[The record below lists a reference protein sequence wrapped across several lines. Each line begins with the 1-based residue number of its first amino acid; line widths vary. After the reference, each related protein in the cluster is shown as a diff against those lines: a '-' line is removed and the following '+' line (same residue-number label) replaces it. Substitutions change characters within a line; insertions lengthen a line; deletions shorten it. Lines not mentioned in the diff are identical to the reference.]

1 MGHATSSALRADKS
15 ASAAPVAAAAND
27 PYGSLSG
34 LGAPRKFKKKPVLV
48 LDAEELAKAHAMFQD
63 AQAEILGAETP
74 REAPRPSSLLGLA
87 PMDDDDTPEDRGSDE
102 NGDGIE
108 DDTPLPNADDVLKMT
123 RSRGGMS
130 EEEQAFAAQALEDGF
145 DETNRI
151 FPTLPVKN
159 TPEPQVAEPPP
170 AAPPA
175 PLSDSVPPVGEIA
188 PQQVGPVA
196 VPLEAEDRDNAF
208 SPESESSPAVQSIR
222 RSLFERMAAGEE
234 TAKPAPAP
242 SQQHHEAEE
251 RPEPV
256 PPAEDIAALSPQ
268 PVEPPAPPAIAPKA
282 EPAFDMPVKPEEFEV
297 DIPGEASEVVAGEP
311 SPPLP
316 EEDTDHSFADSEAV
330 DVGVEITDYDDADGD
345 MDGTAFM
352 YANSSRGRINRV
364 AAEGRA
370 NGLRARLVRER
381 QAQPEDDQDAASIWS
396 RFGTWLRGLFA

>member
-15 ASAAPVAAAAND
+15 ANARPVAAAAND

-87 PMDDDDTPEDRGSDE
+87 PMDDDDTPEDRGSA
-102 NGDGIE
+102 GDGDGVE
-108 DDTPLPNADDVLKMT
+108 DDAPLPNADDVLKMT

-151 FPTLPVKN
+151 FPSLPVAN
-159 TPEPQVAEPPP
+159 APEPQAKEPPP

-175 PLSDSVPPVGEIA
+175 PLPESVA
-188 PQQVGPVA
+188 PAGDTAAEHVVPVA
-196 VPLEAEDRDNAF
+196 PSEAAAERDNA
-208 SPESESSPAVQSIR
+208 SAPEPAPSPAMESIR
-222 RSLFERMAAGEE
+222 RSLFERMAAGEQA
-234 TAKPAPAP
+234 AKPAPAP
-242 SQQHHEAEE
+242 SQKHVEPETPPEAAAS
-251 RPEPV
+251 
-256 PPAEDIAALSPQ
+256 AEKIAALSPQ
-268 PVEPPAPPAIAPKA
+268 PVAPPAIAPTA
-282 EPAFDMPVKPEEFEV
+282 EPALDMPVEPSDPEPEIAAEDV
-297 DIPGEASEVVAGEP
+297 DGEAEAPLAVHPAGDADHTSADNEP
-311 SPPLP
+311 
-316 EEDTDHSFADSEAV
+316 V
-330 DVGVEITDYDDADGD
+330 DDGLGITDYDDADGD

-352 YANSSRGRINRV
+352 YANSSRGRITRV

-370 NGLRARLVRER
+370 NGLRAKLVKER
-381 QAQPEDDQDAASIWS
+381 HAPQEDDRDAASIWS
-396 RFGTWLRGLFA
+396 RFGGWLRGLFT